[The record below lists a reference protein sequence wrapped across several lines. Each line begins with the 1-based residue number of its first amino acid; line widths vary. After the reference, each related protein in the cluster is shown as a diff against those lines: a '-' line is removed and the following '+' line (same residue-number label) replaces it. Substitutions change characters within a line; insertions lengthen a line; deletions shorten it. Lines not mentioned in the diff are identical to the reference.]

1 MDWIK
6 EKYWKKSKI
15 VYKKKGNGKDRL
27 DNILIYSLAE
37 RLAYRLVRSLDY
49 IQVYNLE
56 LDYRQA
62 YITRTDLGLN

>member
-49 IQVYNLE
+49 IKVYNLAIR
-56 LDYRQA
+56 LQTGIY
-62 YITRTDLGLN
+62 N

>member
-6 EKYWKKSKI
+6 EKNVKKV

-27 DNILIYSLAE
+27 DNILIYSLVE

-49 IQVYNLE
+49 IQVY
-56 LDYRQA
+56 
-62 YITRTDLGLN
+62 